1 MAILTPNPMTLLDA
15 YAMAIG
21 MKHPTRVEDAME
33 AISILEAHPE
43 YLTNGEA
50 CRGLDR
56 LRRFVYLHEQ
66 E

>member
-1 MAILTPNPMTLLDA
+1 
-15 YAMAIG
+15 MAIG
-21 MKHPTRVEDAME
+21 LKHPTRVEDAME

-56 LRRFVYLHEQ
+56 LRRFVYLYEQ

>member
-1 MAILTPNPMTLLDA
+1 MTLLDA

-21 MKHPTRVEDAME
+21 MRHPTRVEDAME
-33 AISILEAHPE
+33 AISILEANPE

-56 LRRFVYLHEQ
+56 LRNFVYLYEQ